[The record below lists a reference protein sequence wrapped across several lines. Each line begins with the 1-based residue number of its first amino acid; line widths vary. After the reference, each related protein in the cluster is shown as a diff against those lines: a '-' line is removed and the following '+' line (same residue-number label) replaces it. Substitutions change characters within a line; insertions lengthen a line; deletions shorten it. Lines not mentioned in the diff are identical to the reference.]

1 VPGEAVL
8 RSRARSERILEHYD
22 DLLRTAT
29 SLKRGWVP
37 ASLLITRL
45 KHVRV

>member
-1 VPGEAVL
+1 VL
-8 RSRARSERILEHYD
+8 RSRARPQRVREHYD
-22 DLLRTAT
+22 DLLRTAA

-45 KHVRV
+45 KN